1 MSGPASANKVHDD
14 EVELEP
20 KCRTAS
26 STRSIW
32 KLMHILVLAD
42 TANTIVCR

>member
-1 MSGPASANKVHDD
+1 MSGPASADKVHDD

-26 STRSIW
+26 STMETYAYIS
-32 KLMHILVLAD
+32 
-42 TANTIVCR
+42 TC